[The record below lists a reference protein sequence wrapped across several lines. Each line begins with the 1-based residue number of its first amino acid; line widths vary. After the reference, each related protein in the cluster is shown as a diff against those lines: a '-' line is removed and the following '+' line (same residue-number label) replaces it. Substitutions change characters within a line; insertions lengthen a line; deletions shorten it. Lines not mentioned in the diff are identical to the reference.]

1 MSSGLQICAQ
11 VTPDLSP
18 ELRAETLM
26 SIVVRYAAQQLLPV
40 FQRTVGQSG
49 YVCAQVDP
57 TRAGD
62 REAMLA
68 MGRRFSAWAPNIAV
82 KLPAT
87 AAGLDVAEEL
97 AAEGATV
104 TITVSFTV
112 PQVLAAAERYRLGV
126 ARARQTGKNPGR
138 CFTVIM
144 IGRLD
149 DYLRDIARD
158 RQAAVSE
165 ADIRQA
171 GLAVV
176 KRAYGMFRDR
186 GYEATLLVAAL
197 RGVYHITELAG
208 GRLVMSVHPSI
219 QAKLFAPDLPRQ
231 VRVDLPVDATAISRL
246 GCLPDFV
253 RAYEPDGMAPDDF
266 ASFGLTQRT
275 LSQFIEA
282 GWRLLETFK

>member
-1 MSSGLQICAQ
+1 VAADL
-11 VTPDLSP
+11 TPALH
-18 ELRAETLM
+18 AEAVM
-26 SIVVRYAAQQLLPV
+26 GIVVRYAAQQLLPV
-40 FQRTVGQSG
+40 FQRTAGQSG

-57 TRAGD
+57 SRAGD

-68 MGRRFSAWAPNIAV
+68 MGRRFAAWAPNIAV

-112 PQVLAAAERYRLGV
+112 PQVLAAAERHRLGL
-126 ARARQTGKNPGR
+126 ARARLAGKSPGR
-138 CFTVIM
+138 CFAVIM

-149 DYLRDIARD
+149 DYLRDIAMD
-158 RQAAVSE
+158 RQAAVGE
-165 ADIRQA
+165 DDIRRA

-176 KRAYGMFRDR
+176 KRAYGLFQDR

-197 RGVYHITELAG
+197 RGVYHLTELAG

-219 QAKLFAPDLPRQ
+219 QTKLFAPDLPRQ
-231 VRVDLPVDATAISRL
+231 ARIDLPVDAAAISRL

-253 RAYEPDGMAPDDF
+253 RAYEPDGMAPEDF

-275 LSQFIEA
+275 LSQFMEA
-282 GWRLLETFK
+282 GWKLLETLK